1 MKKYSLLILLFF
13 ALKSFSQKEANI
25 WYFGENAGLDFNTT
39 PPTAL
44 TNGNLNT
51 LEGCSSF
58 SDADGNLL
66 FYSDGITVYDKN
78 HDIMK
83 YSDGSLAD
91 NLKGD
96 PSSTQSGMIIPKP
109 DSSSIYYLFT
119 VDDGPEYDRS
129 GNIIEDGK
137 GFNYYTIDMS
147 IGNGEVVEGPVD
159 LSDGKFNSWT
169 EKVAAVK
176 GKVCNTYWV
185 VSAVENRFYAY
196 QVNNIAVSKT
206 PIISIV
212 PNSASRRGYLKISP
226 DGTKIAIAN
235 QNSNFNNSVFLY
247 DFNNETGEVSKTSTK
262 LIDGVSGTG
271 QAYGVEFSSDSKK
284 LYVSNTSGFRAT
296 IFNPI
301 AYPAETY
308 KLFQFDLE
316 SSDIRLSREL
326 IHQQIGNSLEYPE
339 GGFRG
344 ALQLGPNGKIY
355 ATIPSAYNDGFA
367 PFLDVIENP
376 NASASDV
383 IFTKNAIDLKGRFA
397 TQGLPPFISSL
408 LLPIKITDASGLPTN
423 NVDLKT
429 CIGSAKVI
437 TPEAI
442 TGITNDIYIWTF
454 DNGTTVTE
462 ISNSPTQK
470 SLNLTN
476 IQIADTGTY
485 KLKIE
490 GKDGCGSPVQYNASF
505 NLEVFEAASAKPTPD
520 PIYFCDSDA
529 TVPNKFD
536 FRKSSLSDKSKEIL
550 DGLSD
555 TIFEVLYF
563 DDPAKATDNVAGTNL
578 PDDYEV
584 NTPDEQT
591 IYARVHNMSAPDT
604 CYEITQFKLTVTGL
618 PVAIDP
624 GPYRACDTDISGP
637 NFGYHDAFRL
647 DTKDEAILGG
657 PSGLN
662 PTLYNISYHTTAL
675 GAKTSD
681 VATIIPKDIPYRN
694 ITKNNQEI
702 FVRLE
707 NKADPTCFDAS
718 MSFNLVVDPL
728 PIIKNNP
735 VTLEQ
740 CITTS
745 DPNPTVNLTLSEVN
759 ISNTPNLTFEYYEDP
774 TGTTLITTPTSY
786 PVIANISQS
795 VYVKVISDQG
805 CSKDMVTLT
814 INVGRTLDNPFNTLQ
829 PPVCDDFLDAN
840 GNDSAT
846 NSDTDFITNFSLDKT
861 TITNSIN
868 PPINTKVIFY
878 ENKTDRTN
886 AVNEIDITNYR
897 NDISKIDITTITGG
911 IKFPIYYKILS
922 TINNDCQGL
931 GQFYLQVNSVPI
943 ANTPA
948 NFELCDDANSGNTTD
963 GINARINLRNRVND
977 ILGPTQTELTHEVTF
992 HTSQADADNLTS
1004 MGIPN
1009 DTNFTNTPQAGFKTG
1024 DISEQTIYV
1033 RVKNRNTG
1041 CVNNPTSFKVI
1052 VNPIPSISTKITPF
1066 PVCDVITSSDADPR
1080 NRIAQNIDLT
1090 TKDSEILAGKIN
1102 HRVAYYLSQTDA
1114 ENNNEIVNPTDFQNT
1129 SSSTSFPANFN
1140 SDDPAIQTIFVKV
1153 FDLGGNKCTSV
1164 FSTFE
1169 LVIYPEPNLP
1179 LNISDYSDCD
1189 NSTDIDELDDN
1200 GKIGNIT
1207 LKNKIPE
1214 ILVNYNPTEYADFSV
1229 RFYASEVAAEIGD
1242 LATAL
1247 DENIFENDVNGQE
1260 IFVRVENIKNTP
1272 IICVNTRLSF
1282 KINIKP
1288 LPSFIVMGE
1297 ENIDGPQIVCLND
1310 TPLVLEAENPGA
1322 IYAYQWTNKS
1332 GVDLG
1337 KNATLGVTKAGN
1349 YTVTAT
1355 DKVNGCSRSRTIVV
1369 KESNIATLEE
1379 SFITI
1384 IDEANNIGNTNTI
1397 SVSIDTISNNLG
1409 PGAYQ
1414 YALRNEDT
1422 SNRYPFSGFQD
1433 TPVFENLEGG
1443 IYTIIVNDK
1452 NGCVP
1457 DAELQI
1463 SVIQFPK
1470 FFTPNGDGKNDTW
1483 SIKGANKSFYPNSS
1497 IDIYN
1502 RFGKLV
1508 AQIPIDSQGWD
1519 GTYNGTRLP
1528 SDDYWFRVQLIPAN
1542 TNKMPIIKKGHFSL
1556 LRR

>member
-129 GNIIEDGK
+129 GNNIIEDGK

-235 QNSNFNNSVFLY
+235 QNSTANNSVFLY
-247 DFNNETGEVSKTSTK
+247 DFNNETGKVSSTSIK
-262 LIDGVSGTG
+262 LIDGVFDGTG
-271 QAYGVEFSSDSKK
+271 QAYGLEFSSDSKK
-284 LYVSNTSGFRAT
+284 LYVSTTSGFRAT
-296 IFNPI
+296 IFYPI

-316 SSDIRLSREL
+316 STNIKGSREL

-397 TQGLPPFISSL
+397 TQGLPPFIASL
-408 LLPIKITDASGLPTN
+408 LLPIKISDEDTGLQTN
-423 NVDLKT
+423 NTDLKT
-429 CIGSAKVI
+429 CIGSTKVI
-437 TPEAI
+437 APEAI
-442 TGITNDIYIWTF
+442 TGITDDTYIWTF

-476 IQIADTGTY
+476 IQTAKEGTY

-490 GKDGCGSPVQYNASF
+490 GKDVCGNKAQYNASF
-505 NLEVFEAASAKPTPD
+505 NLKVFEAASAKPIPD

-529 TVPNKFD
+529 TVPNVFN
-536 FRKSSLSDKSKEIL
+536 FQKSSKSNKSKEIL

-563 DDPAKATDNVAGTNL
+563 DDFKKADDNVAGTNL
-578 PDDYEV
+578 PDNYEV

-591 IYARVHNMSAPDT
+591 IYARVHNMSVPNT
-604 CYEITQFKLTVTGL
+604 CYEITSFKLTVTGL
-618 PVAIDP
+618 PVATDP
-624 GPYRACDTDISGP
+624 GPYPACDTDISGP

-647 DTKDEAILGG
+647 DSKDDAILGG
-657 PSGLN
+657 SGGLD

-675 GAKTSD
+675 GARTPDST
-681 VATIIPKDIPYRN
+681 TIIPKDIPYRN
-694 ITKNNQEI
+694 DSINKQKI
-702 FVRLE
+702 FIRLE
-707 NKADPTCFDAS
+707 NKADPACFDAS
-718 MSFNLVVDPL
+718 MSFFLIVDPL
-728 PIIKNNP
+728 PIIKNNM
-735 VTLEQ
+735 VTLDQ
-740 CITTS
+740 CITIS
-745 DPNPTVNLTLSEVN
+745 DPNPTTVNLTLSEVN

-829 PPVCDDFLDAN
+829 PPVCDDFLDAD
-840 GNDSAT
+840 GN
-846 NSDTDFITNFSLDKT
+846 NSDTDFITNFSLDS
-861 TITNSIN
+861 ISIVNNIN
-868 PPINTKVIFY
+868 PPPNTRVFFY
-878 ENKTDRTN
+878 ENQKDRTDALN
-886 AVNEIDITNYR
+886 DIYITKYR
-897 NDISKIDITTITGG
+897 NNISKIDTTHVTEG
-911 IKFPIYYKILS
+911 IQFPIYYKILS
-922 TINNDCQGL
+922 TINNNCQGL
-931 GQFYLQVNSVPI
+931 GQFNLQ
-943 ANTPA
+943 
-948 NFELCDDANSGNTTD
+948 
-963 GINARINLRNRVND
+963 IN
-977 ILGPTQTELTHEVTF
+977 
-992 HTSQADADNLTS
+992 
-1004 MGIPN
+1004 
-1009 DTNFTNTPQAGFKTG
+1009 
-1024 DISEQTIYV
+1024 
-1033 RVKNRNTG
+1033 
-1041 CVNNPTSFKVI
+1041 KV
-1052 VNPIPSISTKITPF
+1052 
-1066 PVCDVITSSDADPR
+1066 
-1080 NRIAQNIDLT
+1080 
-1090 TKDSEILAGKIN
+1090 
-1102 HRVAYYLSQTDA
+1102 
-1114 ENNNEIVNPTDFQNT
+1114 
-1129 SSSTSFPANFN
+1129 
-1140 SDDPAIQTIFVKV
+1140 
-1153 FDLGGNKCTSV
+1153 
-1164 FSTFE
+1164 
-1169 LVIYPEPNLP
+1169 
-1179 LNISDYSDCD
+1179 
-1189 NSTDIDELDDN
+1189 
-1200 GKIGNIT
+1200 
-1207 LKNKIPE
+1207 
-1214 ILVNYNPTEYADFSV
+1214 
-1229 RFYASEVAAEIGD
+1229 
-1242 LATAL
+1242 
-1247 DENIFENDVNGQE
+1247 
-1260 IFVRVENIKNTP
+1260 
-1272 IICVNTRLSF
+1272 
-1282 KINIKP
+1282 
-1288 LPSFIVMGE
+1288 PSFFVMGE
-1297 ENIDGPQIVCLND
+1297 ENIDDPRIVCLND

-1332 GVDLG
+1332 GVNLG
-1337 KNATLGVTKAGN
+1337 INATQGVTTAGN

-1355 DKVNGCSRSRTIVV
+1355 DKFNGCSRSRTIVV
-1369 KESNIATLEE
+1369 EESEVATLEE

-1397 SVSIDTISNNLG
+1397 SVSIDTIRNNLG

-1422 SNRYPFSGFQD
+1422 SIRYPFSGFQD

-1457 DAELQI
+1457 DAKLPI
-1463 SVIQFPK
+1463 SVIQYPK

-1542 TNKMPIIKKGHFSL
+1542 TNKNPILKKGHFSL